1 MDSQT
6 FEDCLAH
13 ADLMLDLY
21 GRQNYWLGYR
31 RGLRRAF
38 YGDAFCTE
46 EEHQLWLSLVDR
58 PQWEVAERG
67 RGYHDGLRVTGVED
81 QQKRSD
87 NGDSKP
93 LRIVLERS
101 NSCRD

>member
-1 MDSQT
+1 MDEQT
-6 FEDCLAH
+6 FNDCLSH

-21 GRQNYWLGYR
+21 GRKNYWMGYR

-46 EEHQLWLSLVDR
+46 DEHRLWLSLIHR

-67 RGYHDGLRVTGVED
+67 RGYHDGLRVG
-81 QQKRSD
+81 
-87 NGDSKP
+87 
-93 LRIVLERS
+93 LETDEEQHTDDGALSSPPRVV
-101 NSCRD
+101 RPRPKA